1 MRTTKFWGLLTATML
16 LSPFSV
22 WGQGKRVR
30 ISLPSRSTTFFPM
43 FVAQRNGFYRAEG
56 LHMELIVM
64 RPSFGMQAMMA
75 GGIDLH
81 SIPGVTIAE
90 RLADAV
96 AT

>member
-1 MRTTKFWGLLTATML
+1 ML

-43 FVAQRNGFYRAEG
+43 FVAQKNGFYRDEG

-64 RPSFGMQAMMA
+64 RPSFGM
-75 GGIDLH
+75 
-81 SIPGVTIAE
+81 
-90 RLADAV
+90 
-96 AT
+96 